1 MDAWMDGW
9 RDGWMHGWMDAW
21 RPACMDGRMDPGF
34 VNSPSRRYIFGVF
47 FGGNGSGD
55 MIINFNP
62 STKKNPSTLHLLG
75 SSPRN
80 KLMVPVNI
88 PFPW

>member
-1 MDAWMDGW
+1 MDAWIDGCL
-9 RDGWMHGWMDAW
+9 HAS
-21 RPACMDGRMDPGF
+21 MDGRMDPGF
-34 VNSPSRRYIFGVF
+34 VNSPSRRYIFG
-47 FGGNGSGD
+47 GGNGSAD

-62 STKKNPSTLHLLG
+62 STKKTLHLLG

-88 PFPW
+88 PLL

>member
-1 MDAWMDGW
+1 MHACMDAWIL
-9 RDGWMHGWMDAW
+9 A
-21 RPACMDGRMDPGF
+21 
-34 VNSPSRRYIFGVF
+34 VNSPSRRYIFG
-47 FGGNGSGD
+47 GGNGSTD

-62 STKKNPSTLHLLG
+62 STKKTLHLLG
-75 SSPRN
+75 SGPRN